1 MIIAAFK
8 KVGKFISVAV
18 STVFCFDPNTYN
30 DCNIIMLV
38 LSFRMVD
45 GFLFILKG

>member
-1 MIIAAFK
+1 VIIAAFK

-30 DCNIIMLV
+30 GWLQHYNV
-38 LSFRMVD
+38 SAEF
-45 GFLFILKG
+45 